1 MENKKI
7 IDYIVIC
14 DSYLKRLQSDVL
26 KKINEGYVLVGGV
39 SIGGGDYRNEYAQA
53 MVKYDEMGN

>member
-7 IDYIVIC
+7 VDYIVIC
-14 DSYLKRLQSDVL
+14 DSYLQRFRTEVL
-26 KKINEGYVLVGGV
+26 KKINEGYVIVGGV

-53 MVKYDEMGN
+53 MIKYEE

>member
-7 IDYIVIC
+7 VDYIVIC
-14 DSYLKRLQSDVL
+14 DSYLVRFRTEVL

-39 SIGGGDYRNEYAQA
+39 SNGGGDYRDEYVQA
-53 MVKYDEMGN
+53 MIKYED